1 MRPSDERIKENIVE
15 VGVDQRTA
23 LTLYEFNY
31 KEGFGDS
38 NVRYRGV
45 MAQEVELS
53 YPDAVGE
60 YNGYKTV
67 HYAMLGIEMKEVA

>member
-1 MRPSDERIKENIVE
+1 MD

-31 KEGFGDS
+31 KEEFGDPKI
-38 NVRYRGV
+38 RYRGV

-53 YPDAVGE
+53 YPDAVLIRTDGVF
-60 YNGYKTV
+60 NGYKTV
-67 HYAMLGIEMKEVA
+67 DYGMLGIEMKEVA

>member
-1 MRPSDERIKENIVE
+1 MKDNIVD

-31 KEGFGDS
+31 KERFGDP
-38 NVRYRGV
+38 NIRYRGV

-53 YPDAVGE
+53 YPDAVFTRTDGVFK
-60 YNGYKTV
+60 GYKTV
-67 HYAMLGIEMKEVA
+67 DYGMLGIQMKEVA